1 MLQLVD
7 KPNKFIVE
15 MYARPGKILVKY
27 GQMSVKVTLLRP
39 ILMDMKDNLELIPND
54 KLLVK
59 SQEKNEKRRKISWK
73 KTNSGY
79 PLRESTSHWM
89 SASLK
94 E

>member
-79 PLRESTSHWM
+79 PLRESTSRWM